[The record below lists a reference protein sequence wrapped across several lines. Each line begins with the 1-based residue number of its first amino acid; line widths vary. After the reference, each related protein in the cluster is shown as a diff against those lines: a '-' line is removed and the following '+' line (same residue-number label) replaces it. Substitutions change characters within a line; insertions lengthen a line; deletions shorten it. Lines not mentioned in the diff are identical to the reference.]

1 MEREQSRVKSSS
13 AAHGRGRALSVA
25 ASGAVVG
32 ANLVLLNGAHRRL
45 VDLESKS
52 RSCGSWRWS

>member
-1 MEREQSRVKSSS
+1 
-13 AAHGRGRALSVA
+13 VA

-52 RSCGSWRWS
+52 RSCGIMALVVTGPKPGDRQRPL